1 MALHHFEDRVGGYD
15 YASLATFPPG
25 HEGVIYAVAAAVE
38 TSPPWGHMAGGK
50 IAGSNSWIEGCWNLQ
65 RRAAGPLPGLVLGT
79 VRPLLPAG
87 ELVAPFAAWP
97 ETAPGL
103 AGLRRLFRQHL

>member
-65 RRAAGPLPGLVLGT
+65 RRASEPLPGLVLGT

-97 ETAPGL
+97 ETAPRLSGL
-103 AGLRRLFRQHL
+103 

>member
-65 RRAAGPLPGLVLGT
+65 RRAAEPLPGLVLGT
-79 VRPLLPAG
+79 VRPELRP

-97 ETAPGL
+97 ETAPRL